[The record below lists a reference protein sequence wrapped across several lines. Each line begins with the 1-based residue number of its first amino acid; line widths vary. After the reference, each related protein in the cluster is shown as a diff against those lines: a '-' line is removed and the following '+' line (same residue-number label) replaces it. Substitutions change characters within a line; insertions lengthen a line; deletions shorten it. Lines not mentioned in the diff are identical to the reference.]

1 MVSLLAKLFI
11 KDNTD
16 YSNPAV
22 RRAYGTIC
30 SIVGIFLNILMFAG
44 KYIAGI
50 ISNSISITADA
61 FNNLSDAGSSI
72 MTLIGFRLS
81 GKKPDPDHPFGH
93 GRVEYL
99 SGLGVSIAIILM
111 GFELLKSSVLKIFN
125 PEPMETGLLAGAI
138 MVAAILIKL
147 YMAFYNSGI
156 GKKIDSAAMRSVAA
170 DSLSD
175 TISTAV
181 VLFSMILYHFT
192 EINID
197 AYAGVLVAVLILY
210 TGINSAKDTMS
221 PLLGTAP
228 DPEFVQR
235 IEDIVMDHEHIVG
248 IHDLIV
254 HDYGPGRV
262 FVSLHAEVPGNEDIY
277 MLHDEVDNAEYNLK
291 KELGCQ
297 AVIHMDPVCTDDE
310 EVLKMKEKV
319 VEIVKGIDDIF
330 SIHDF
335 RMVPGDT
342 HTNLIFDVVVPA
354 KYEKSNDE
362 LNTIITEAVQEK
374 CEGCFA
380 VIVVEQSFV

>member
-291 KELGCQ
+291 KELGCH